1 MSYFYNDGQLYA
13 DIVRGENI
21 YTYRVASPTP
31 MHSYLELVAVDGR
44 PYVT

>member
-13 DIVRGENI
+13 DIVRGENV

-31 MHSYLELVAVDGR
+31 MRLYLELIAVDSK
-44 PYVT
+44 PYMA